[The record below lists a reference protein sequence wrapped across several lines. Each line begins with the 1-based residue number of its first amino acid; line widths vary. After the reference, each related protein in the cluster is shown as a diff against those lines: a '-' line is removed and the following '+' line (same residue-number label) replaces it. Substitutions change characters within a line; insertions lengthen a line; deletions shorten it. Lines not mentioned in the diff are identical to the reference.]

1 MPRRPTPLPAQLTQ
15 GSFSV
20 HHADAL
26 GVSRKRTRAGDL
38 VRVSRGIRIP
48 AHPDPGPIAALLAY
62 CELDPRA
69 TLVDFSAAR
78 VWEFPLP
85 WRVLG
90 DWRIRIAHPRGVNR
104 PRRANVVGRELT
116 FAPGEIVGHEGLRL
130 TSPARTFLDLAE
142 YLDIGELVPIADRLI
157 CAHPDEHPYP
167 RSAWVPLSE
176 LRAVVRRHP
185 GKRGVRKARLA
196 LDLARVGADSP
207 PESRLRLAILD
218 AGLPEP
224 ELNSPIRDSTGRP
237 VAWPD
242 LCYPAWR
249 LSIQYDGAVHD
260 AVDQYARD
268 IERQRRTQAAGWTEV
283 RLKKGDLDG
292 ERPRAVVVIRNALW
306 AAGWRR

>member
-1 MPRRPTPLPAQLTQ
+1 MPRRPTPLPSPLAD

-48 AHPDPGPIAALLAY
+48 AHPASGPIAALRAY
-62 CELDPRA
+62 CEIDSRA

-78 VWEFPLP
+78 VWDLPLP
-85 WRVLG
+85 WRTLG

-104 PRRANVVGRELT
+104 PRRANVLGRELT
-116 FAPGEIVGHEGLRL
+116 FAAGEVVVLDGLRL

-142 YLDIGELVPIADRLI
+142 FLEVDELVPIADRLI
-157 CAHPDEHPYP
+157 CAHPEDHPYP
-167 RSAWVPLSE
+167 REPWVTLPE

-207 PESRLRLAILD
+207 QESRLRLAIVD

-224 ELNSPIRDSTGRP
+224 ELNAPIRDGSGRP

-242 LCYPAWR
+242 LSYSAWS

-260 AVDQYARD
+260 ADDQYARD
-268 IERQRRTQAAGWTEV
+268 IERHRRTLAAGWTEV

-292 ERPRAVVVIRNALW
+292 ERPRAVVVIREALW